1 MSRWNRRRM
10 VSERLEFD
18 SELWVSYRLSAELF
32 PALEEATRR
41 VLTACAVHLGKT
53 YQALV
58 PSRTIASSVHYRVAP
73 PRMYVGPKD
82 FRANF
87 FEVGAKPHAF
97 AAYGTR
103 FKTRMSRKAGTTTL
117 VKKKGGGFQYRAG
130 RRYMAI
136 PVGGETIFRTRV
148 RHPGMKGGRYLRNT
162 GEKSMP
168 VLEEIVARGFGEVFL

>member
-1 MSRWNRRRM
+1 MGYRDRKRLA
-10 VSERLEFD
+10 SERIELD
-18 SELWVSYRLSAELF
+18 SELWVSWRISAELF

-58 PSRTIASSVHYRVAP
+58 PSRTVASSVGYRVAP
-73 PRMYVGPKD
+73 PRMYVGPGD

-103 FKTRMSRKAGTTTL
+103 FKTRMSRKFGTNTL
-117 VKKKGGGFQYRAG
+117 MKKKGGGFQYRTG
-130 RRYMAI
+130 KRYMAI